1 MRVKQMTAVALGA
14 VLIIICSWLT
24 VPFAVPFTMQT
35 FAVFSVLILLGGK
48 LGTASIGLF
57 VFMGLVGLPVF
68 SGFKGGVGVLLGPT
82 GGYIVGFVFAGLLY
96 MLLEPAANKNKWI
109 KAAVLAGGLA
119 LCYAVGT
126 IWFLVVAR
134 RGGTDY
140 GAGKVIAICV
150 LPYIL
155 PDLAKLWLAMFVGE
169 RLKGK
174 LRLPWTEG

>member
-1 MRVKQMTAVALGA
+1 MAVRKMTAAALGA

-35 FAVFSVLILLGGK
+35 FAVFCVLILLGGK

-57 VFMGLVGLPVF
+57 VLMGLVGLPVF
-68 SGFKGGVGVLLGPT
+68 SGFRGGVGVLLGPT
-82 GGYIVGFVFAGLLY
+82 GGYIIGFIFAGLLY
-96 MLLEPAANKNKWI
+96 MMLEPAAEKSKWI
-109 KAAVLAGGLA
+109 RAAVLAGGLA

-126 IWFLVVAR
+126 LWFLVVAR

-140 GAGKVIAICV
+140 GLGKVLAICV

-155 PDLAKLWLAMFVGE
+155 PDLAKLWLAMFVGG

-174 LRLPWTEG
+174 IKLP

>member
-24 VPFAVPFTMQT
+24 VPFTVPFTMQT
-35 FAVFSVLILLGGK
+35 FAVFTVLILLGGK
-48 LGTASIGLF
+48 FGTASVGLF

-82 GGYIVGFVFAGLLY
+82 GGYVVGFVFAGLLY
-96 MLLEPAANKNKWI
+96 MLLEPAADKNKWI

-126 IWFLVVAR
+126 MWFLVVAR

-140 GAGKVIAICV
+140 GLGQVLAVCV

-155 PDLAKLWLAMFVGE
+155 PDLAKLWLAMFVGG
-169 RLKGK
+169 RLKGRIK
-174 LRLPWTEG
+174 LP